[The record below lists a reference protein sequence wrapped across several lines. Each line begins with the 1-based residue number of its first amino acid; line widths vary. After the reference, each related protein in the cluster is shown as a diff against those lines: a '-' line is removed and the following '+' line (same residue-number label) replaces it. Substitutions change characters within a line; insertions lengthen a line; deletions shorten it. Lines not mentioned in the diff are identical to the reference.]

1 MSLFRIPS
9 VPPLSIV
16 LGFVSVEIIGKGT
29 GEILGMYLSGK
40 VRKRKNVKE
49 KPTDQRKLGFDLIW
63 IP

>member
-1 MSLFRIPS
+1 M
-9 VPPLSIV
+9 